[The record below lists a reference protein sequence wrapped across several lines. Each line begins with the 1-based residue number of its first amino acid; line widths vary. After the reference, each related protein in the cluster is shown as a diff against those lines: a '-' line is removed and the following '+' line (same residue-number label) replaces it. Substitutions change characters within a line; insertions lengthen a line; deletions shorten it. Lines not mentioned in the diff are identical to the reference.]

1 METNDARLQ
10 RHRAAQRADARHPAG
25 GVRAGEGDAGAD
37 RVQTGARHAQCAGR
51 VGGVL
56 ESERAALQLELLTD
70 SQETRQLLVGE
81 ERIGIVGGGEVGI
94 EAFEVQ
100 IWQAQDAADDVH
112 SFFRRRAVA
121 GHACIDF
128 DLDVADLAGR
138 GRRIGDTQRA
148 GPIGERRGQLQR
160 DDFGEVFRIQ
170 STQEQDRLAESR
182 LPQPT
187 RFADAGDG
195 CAAGAGTYGRLG
207 DGGGAHAIRL
217 RLYYGSHALAGR
229 GSGLQRMDVGG
240 DAVEIDFDPT
250 EH

>member
-1 METNDARLQ
+1 
-10 RHRAAQRADARHPAG
+10 
-25 GVRAGEGDAGAD
+25 
-37 RVQTGARHAQCAGR
+37 
-51 VGGVL
+51 
-56 ESERAALQLELLTD
+56 
-70 SQETRQLLVGE
+70 ETRQLLVRE
-81 ERIGIVGGGEVGI
+81 ERIGVVGGGEVRV
-94 EAFEVQ
+94 EALQVQ
-100 IWQAQDAADDVH
+100 AGKIAEAANDGH
-112 SFFRRRAVA
+112 RLIGWGAIA
-121 GHACIDF
+121 GHARIDF
-128 DLDVADLAGR
+128 DLDVADLAGG
-138 GRRIGDTQRA
+138 GRRVGDTQRA

-217 RLYYGSHALAGR
+217 RLYYGGHALAGC